1 MFITIKSACVEG
13 IRSIPVNVEASAT
26 HLATAKETIIGL
38 PDQVIKESRN
48 RIKSALHLSGFS
60 LPAMSYVINLCPT
73 DVIKRNTSLELA
85 MSVALLHVTKQLS
98 LQTTFCFIGSLSLD
112 GRVLPARQI
121 LPHGV
126 SLSQQNRHNFIISNE
141 NIDDISPI
149 HGLSYIAIS
158 HLNDLRS
165 IHHTSPRVVPSK
177 SIPTSPSSKT
187 YDHIIGHNSIK
198 KACAYTII
206 GQHPMLLV
214 GPPGIGKTMLIDH
227 MKSIMPPLN
236 HSLAVE
242 NTCIESL
249 MSPSPKT
256 TYTPPFRAPHHSI
269 TYPGMLGGKKPTTTR

>member
-26 HLATAKETIIGL
+26 PGLPQETIIGL

-121 LPHGV
+121 LPMVYHYP
-126 SLSQQNRHNFIISNE
+126 NRTDTIFIISNE

-149 HGLSYIAIS
+149 HGLSI
-158 HLNDLRS
+158 L
-165 IHHTSPRVVPSK
+165 
-177 SIPTSPSSKT
+177 
-187 YDHIIGHNSIK
+187 
-198 KACAYTII
+198 
-206 GQHPMLLV
+206 
-214 GPPGIGKTMLIDH
+214 
-227 MKSIMPPLN
+227 
-236 HSLAVE
+236 
-242 NTCIESL
+242 
-249 MSPSPKT
+249 
-256 TYTPPFRAPHHSI
+256 PFRI
-269 TYPGMLGGKKPTTTR
+269 